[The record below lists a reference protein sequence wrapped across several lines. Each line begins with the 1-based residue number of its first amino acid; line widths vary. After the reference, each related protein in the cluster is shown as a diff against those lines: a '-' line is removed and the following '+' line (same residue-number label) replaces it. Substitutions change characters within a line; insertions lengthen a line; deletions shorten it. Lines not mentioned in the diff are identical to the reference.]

1 MGHWK
6 WIEFHSIKCSEEKK
20 REIKLLFI
28 LLKKNKR
35 EFCNINL
42 DDLFPPLLFMCARH
56 SSSRSNR
63 FPLPHP
69 FPSFHETTLIKTLLP
84 GSLSTPHPILLAPL
98 YNYTLLLYPFSHFF
112 LSPIINDATCLYSK
126 KSEKKSA
133 NDFSIAWTQ
142 KNGEKKRNN
151 TTV

>member
-1 MGHWK
+1 MAHWK

-20 REIKLLFI
+20 REIKLLFF

-126 KSEKKSA
+126 KERKKKCQWLFYCV
-133 NDFSIAWTQ
+133 NT
-142 KNGEKKRNN
+142 KKWGKKKK
-151 TTV
+151 